1 MCVRDARS
9 GTLDERGMRRKA
21 FPAILA
27 TALSPLLA
35 QTGAEPSP
43 AERGAELAEQGQ
55 CAEAVPLIRQSM
67 DRETDSN
74 LKRRIGV
81 DGVRCAMMADQE
93 GDATAFLAWLE
104 REFPRDPDILFL
116 AAHVHWDLF
125 LRSQQ
130 ALIAA
135 APDSPLVVQLNAE
148 GFERQGAWK
157 QAIDEYRILLK
168 RAPDTPGIHYRIGR
182 LLQELPPTPASAADE
197 QKEFE
202 AELQVFPQN
211 AMAEYSLGELA
222 RRANHLA
229 PAIEHFR
236 RAIELNASLGDAY
249 YGLGKSL
256 LDSDHAS
263 DAVAPLEMAE
273 RLEPDNPTVH
283 FGLATAYQRA
293 GRKDDAV
300 REFRLQKDAAEKI
313 QQTTNAVRRGIAGEA
328 PETGAR

>member
-1 MCVRDARS
+1 MKR
-9 GTLDERGMRRKA
+9 E
-21 FPAILA
+21 AILMVIA
-27 TALSPLLA
+27 TALAAA
-35 QTGAEPSP
+35 QSASEPSP
-43 AERGAELAEQGQ
+43 AERGAELAERGR
-55 CAEAVPLIRQSM
+55 CADAMPLIRQGM
-67 DRETDSN
+67 DQATDSD

-182 LLQELPPTPASAADE
+182 LLQELPPTPTSADEE

-222 RRANHLA
+222 RR
-229 PAIEHFR
+229 
-236 RAIELNASLGDAY
+236 
-249 YGLGKSL
+249 
-256 LDSDHAS
+256 
-263 DAVAPLEMAE
+263 
-273 RLEPDNPTVH
+273 
-283 FGLATAYQRA
+283 
-293 GRKDDAV
+293 
-300 REFRLQKDAAEKI
+300 
-313 QQTTNAVRRGIAGEA
+313 
-328 PETGAR
+328 